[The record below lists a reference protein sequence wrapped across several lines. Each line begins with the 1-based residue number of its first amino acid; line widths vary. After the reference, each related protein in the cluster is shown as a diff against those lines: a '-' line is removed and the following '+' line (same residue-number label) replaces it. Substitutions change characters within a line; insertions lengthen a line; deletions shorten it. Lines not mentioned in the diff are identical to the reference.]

1 VGSRDS
7 VDVEENRKVSCFFR
21 DSNPGSSNGGLRMS
35 ETLYWVCN
43 FRQIENPAAERLIYK
58 SIRNITNFIP
68 VSDGFVI
75 LSVAIGHVEIQI
87 SF

>member
-1 VGSRDS
+1 

-21 DSNPGSSNGGLRMS
+21 DSNPGSSSGGLKMS

-43 FRQIENPAAERLIYK
+43 FRQIENPAAEGLIYK
-58 SIRNITNFIP
+58 TIRIIINLIP
-68 VSDGFVI
+68 VNDGFVI
-75 LSVAIGHVEIQI
+75 LSVDIGHVEIQI